1 MPMLAEAE
9 KEEQCV
15 EDSGGVDVDVDV
27 DGWCLQAASAKE
39 MSANPAAAKM
49 MMKMT
54 VQL

>member
-15 EDSGGVDVDVDV
+15 EDSGDVDVDV